1 MTGRAAVRG
10 GTASR
15 TLTVL
20 APGPLTT
27 VQDAGRPGQG
37 ALGIGRSGACDR
49 GAAALANRLVGNDP
63 AAAVLEV
70 TLGGLAVRADADVLV
85 ATTGARCP
93 GSPAHNAPHRLAAG
107 TQLRLGV
114 PPTGLRTY
122 LAVRGGVAVEPV
134 LGSRATDL
142 LSGLGPPVLSAG
154 DVLPVGGAGGPL
166 PGVDLAPV
174 ADPPGGEV
182 TLRVLPGPRADWFAE
197 DAAGVLTGTGWTV
210 TGESNRIG
218 LRLDGP
224 PLERARTGELA
235 SEGMVRGAL
244 QVPPS
249 GLPVL
254 FLADAPVTGG
264 YPVIGYVHDADVD
277 RCGQLRPGQTVRFR
291 RAS

>member
-1 MTGRAAVRG
+1 M
-10 GTASR
+10 SR

-49 GAAALANRLVGNDP
+49 AAAALANRLVGNDP
-63 AAAVLEV
+63 DAAVLEV
-70 TLGGLAVRADADVLV
+70 TLGGLALRADADLLV

-93 GSPAHNAPHRLAAG
+93 GSPAHNGPHRLGAG
-107 TQLRLGV
+107 DELRLGA
-114 PPTGLRTY
+114 PGTGLRTY
-122 LAVRGGVAVEPV
+122 LAVRGGIAVEPV

-142 LSGLGPPVLSAG
+142 LSGLGPPALTAG
-154 DVLPVGGAGGPL
+154 DVLPVGEAAGPL

-182 TLRVLPGPRADWFAE
+182 TVRVLPGPRADWFSG
-197 DAAGVLTGTGWTV
+197 DAAAVLTGTTWTV

-224 PLERARTGELA
+224 PLERVRPGELA

-264 YPVIGYVHDADVD
+264 YPVIAYVADEDVD
-277 RCGQLRPGQTVRFR
+277 RCGQLRPGQALRFR
-291 RAS
+291 GTSLGR